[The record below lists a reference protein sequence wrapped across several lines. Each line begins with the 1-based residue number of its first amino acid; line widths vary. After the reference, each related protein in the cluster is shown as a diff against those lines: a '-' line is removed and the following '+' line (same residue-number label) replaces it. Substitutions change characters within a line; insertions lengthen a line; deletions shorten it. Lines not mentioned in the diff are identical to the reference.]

1 MQSKTAWPK
10 AVAEFL
16 VDNIAILLTIG
27 FAGFVIY
34 RQEISQTAVST
45 DELLTAVLAV
55 LALLAMS
62 EVVERYRR
70 LNSIERTV
78 KRSLAFLEGRLA
90 DRPSAIAFFAK
101 PPSLDSYVQS
111 AQQLDWCGVTL
122 TSTINKQFGNLRER
136 LQAGAKIR
144 ILVVDPDPDSV
155 ALRMSAERSASPDD
169 IEYHRVRLDA
179 TLREIQYLFKSWEEF
194 KSIQNSSSPAGSLS
208 VRLLSYAPSFS
219 ILSFNA
225 ARDNGVALVEVYPH
239 KYGYKTPPTFD
250 LTPQRDGDWYRYFVD
265 QFDEMWKPAKPWHPA
280 SQSVEVAGE

>member
-1 MQSKTAWPK
+1 MQEKDTWPK

-16 VDNIAILLTIG
+16 LDNLAILLTIG
-27 FAGFVIY
+27 FAGYIIY
-34 RQEISQTAVST
+34 RQEIAQTAVST
-45 DELLTAVLAV
+45 DELLTAILAV
-55 LALLAMS
+55 LALLATS
-62 EVVERYRR
+62 EIIERYRR

-78 KRSLAFLEGRLA
+78 KLSLAFLESRLA
-90 DRPSAIAFFAK
+90 ERPSALAFFTK
-101 PPSLDSYVQS
+101 PPSLDSYIQG
-111 AQQLDWCGVTL
+111 AQQIDLCGVTL

-179 TLREIQYLFKSWEEF
+179 TLREIQYLFKSWEES
-194 KSIQNSSSPAGSLS
+194 KSIQTGSSPAGSLA
-208 VRLLSYAPSFS
+208 VKVLSYAPSFS

-225 ARDNGVALVEVYPH
+225 HRGNGVALVEVYPH

-250 LTPQRDGDWYRYFVD
+250 LTPKKDGDWYRYFVE
-265 QFDEMWKPAKPWHPA
+265 QFDEMWEPAKPWYPTGFANEAPA
-280 SQSVEVAGE
+280 G